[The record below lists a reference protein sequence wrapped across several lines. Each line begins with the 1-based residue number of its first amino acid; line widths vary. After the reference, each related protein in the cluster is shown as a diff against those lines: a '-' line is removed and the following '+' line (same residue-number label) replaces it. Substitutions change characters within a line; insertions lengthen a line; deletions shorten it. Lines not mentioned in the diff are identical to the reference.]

1 MKIAKNTV
9 ASFHY
14 SLSEGQADTERR
26 DVEDSRDSEP
36 TVYLHGANNII
47 AGLESALEGKSAG
60 DTVDVSLQPEQAYGA
75 YNPKNVQRV
84 PMKHLLLKGRGKPRP
99 GALAQLNTSEGRRSV
114 TIVKAGRHSAEVDT
128 NHPLA
133 GKTVHFAIEVVTVR
147 TATEDEIAHGHAHGP
162 GGHQH

>member
-1 MKIAKNTV
+1 MKIARETV
-9 ASFHY
+9 VSFHY
-14 SLSEGQADTERR
+14 SLSEGQADAEQR
-26 DVEDSRDSEP
+26 DVENSRDSEP
-36 TVYLHGANNII
+36 TLYLHGANNIL
-47 AGLESALEGKSAG
+47 AGLENALEGKSTG
-60 DTVDVSLQPEQAYGA
+60 DTVDLSLPPEQAYGA

-84 PMKHLLLKGRGKPRP
+84 PMKHLLLQGKGKPRS

-133 GKTVHFAIEVVTVR
+133 GKTVHFAIEVVEVR
-147 TATEDEIAHGHAHGP
+147 AATEDEIAHGHAHGA